1 MSSSDRSRELIHKY
15 LEDLA
20 SRSEIVELEALLS
33 ADPEVAG
40 AFAEAALLDGM
51 LKGHFRK
58 QHKIDQV
65 AALLHAAEA
74 SPATADSASEETTA
88 GAGQPGALAEPP
100 RLTGSTFVRRFSEP
114 TRPRRSPI
122 ARSLVVAARRWRWIA
137 ASLLM
142 VTAAVSVWVLRN
154 SGEESFRLVSGR
166 VAVAGREVERVPADV
181 PFEVAGKDSAVLRDA
196 RGIHIELTPATRA
209 TLRQASDG
217 LVMQLSSGGG
227 EFTVPHGQP
236 GLRIETELGIV
247 TGADCRFS
255 LELGTTRPAPT
266 AATQRLQGP
275 RLIVV
280 VAHGSVTVKREGVS
294 TTLSAGEQQAFL

>member
-15 LEDLA
+15 LDDLA
-20 SRSEIVELEALLS
+20 SRSEIVELEVLLTT
-33 ADPEVAG
+33 DPEVAG
-40 AFAEAALLDGM
+40 AFAEAARLDGM

-74 SPATADSASEETTA
+74 SPANKGSPPEATTDP
-88 GAGQPGALAEPP
+88 GQPGRHAEPP

-122 ARSLVVAARRWRWIA
+122 ARSMAAAARRWRWIA
-137 ASLLM
+137 ASLLL
-142 VTAAVSVWVLRN
+142 VTAAMSVWVLRRQ
-154 SGEESFRLVSGR
+154 GEESFRLIAGR
-166 VAVAGREVERVPADV
+166 VTVAGREAERVPV
-181 PFEVAGKDSAVLRDA
+181 GFPFEVADKDGAVLQGP
-196 RGIHIELTPATRA
+196 RGIRLELTPATRA
-209 TLRQASDG
+209 VVRQASG
-217 LVMQLSSGGG
+217 GIVIQLTSGSA
-227 EFTVPHGQP
+227 EFIVPRGQP

-255 LELGTTRPAPT
+255 LELGTTLPA
-266 AATQRLQGP
+266 AATTTQKIQVP

-280 VAHGSVTVKREGVS
+280 VARGAVTVERDGVS
-294 TTLSAGEQQAFL
+294 TMLSAGQSQAFL